1 MNTKFILVLL
11 SIFVCFSLEQKFYFV
26 NRFANPL
33 PRETIIIRTH
43 KYSPDVKRFR
53 IPQVTPQETKV
64 QTIKRIID
72 TEVPEPY
79 KSIVDDIFKCIH
91 QIEPFAKDIE
101 LIISAIKEKKY
112 DTLIDTIYQ
121 AVQDGNSSF
130 NQCISLFPKAE
141 EYIKS
146 LIKIDLNDLVKCIV
160 ESKATAKDILEIVN
174 IIKNRDFYNLVPK
187 ISKLLL
193 DGDNLVKGCIDV
205 FKKTKEA
212 NTPFCVKFCHN
223 KNLMLPVNLA
233 MKCIRDCKEY

>member
-1 MNTKFILVLL
+1 MNTKFILILL
-11 SIFVCFSLEQKFYFV
+11 SIFVCFSLQQKFYFV
-26 NRFANPL
+26 NRLAHSL
-33 PRETIIIRTH
+33 PRGTIIIRTN
-43 KYSPDVKRFR
+43 KYTTDVR
-53 IPQVTPQETKV
+53 IPQITPQETKV

-72 TEVPEPY
+72 TQVPEPY
-79 KSIVDDIFKCIH
+79 KSVVDDIFKCIH

-101 LIISAIKEKKY
+101 LIISLIKEKKY

-160 ESKATAKDILEIVN
+160 ESKSVAKDILEIVN

-193 DGDNLVKGCIDV
+193 EGDNVVKSCIDILT
-205 FKKTKEA
+205 KTKEA
-212 NTPFCVKFCHN
+212 KTPFCVKFCYN
-223 KNLMLPVNLA
+223 QNLKMPISLA
-233 MKCIRDCKEY
+233 MKCIKDCKEY